1 MILKGVL
8 GRPGTRAWFTS
19 HRCQASGAGSLTPHS
34 PSILRL
40 SRRRTSTSLSQT
52 TLLAQSAERP
62 ATAPHLLKSLHRTTR
77 EAVLLLGRRRDFAP
91 GDVLFRQGDQHEGI
105 FLIEQGVVRSYYDSE
120 DGREL
125 TLGFWSEGHYIG
137 APHMFGG
144 GSHAWTSEAQAPTT
158 CLYLPG
164 RELRKL
170 SQQHADLAIALLD
183 ALVHKSECYCAL
195 LQLLATHSMKVR
207 LARLLSML
215 AVREGTTSAGL
226 THRELAGM
234 IGSTRQWVSQT
245 LVTFESMGLI
255 QKRTDG
261 TIHVLQPLRLAAL
274 R

>member
-1 MILKGVL
+1 M
-8 GRPGTRAWFTS
+8 
-19 HRCQASGAGSLTPHS
+19 
-34 PSILRL
+34 
-40 SRRRTSTSLSQT
+40 
-52 TLLAQSAERP
+52 
-62 ATAPHLLKSLHRTTR
+62 
-77 EAVLLLGRRRDFAP
+77 
-91 GDVLFRQGDQHEGI
+91 LFRQGDHHQGI
-105 FLIEQGVVRSYYDSE
+105 FLIEHGIVRSYYDSE

-144 GSHAWTSEAQAPTT
+144 GSHAWTSEAKSATR

-164 RELRKL
+164 RELREL
-170 SQQHADLAIALLD
+170 SQRHADLAVALLD

-215 AVREGTTSAGL
+215 AGREDTTSAGL

-245 LVTFESMGLI
+245 LVAFENLGLI
-255 QKRTDG
+255 QKRADG
-261 TIHVLQPLRLAAL
+261 SIQVLEPLRLAGL

>member
-1 MILKGVL
+1 M
-8 GRPGTRAWFTS
+8 
-19 HRCQASGAGSLTPHS
+19 
-34 PSILRL
+34 
-40 SRRRTSTSLSQT
+40 SQT

-62 ATAPHLLKSLHRTTR
+62 ATAPHLLQNLRRTTR

-91 GDVLFRQGDQHEGI
+91 GDLLFRQGDPHAGI
-105 FLIEQGVVRSYYDSE
+105 FLIEQGVVRSFYDSE

-125 TLGFWSEGHYIG
+125 TLGFWSAGHYIG
-137 APHMFGG
+137 APNMFGG
-144 GSHAWTSEAQAPTT
+144 GSHAWTSQAQAPTS

-164 RELRKL
+164 RPLRRL
-170 SQQHADLAIALLD
+170 SEQHADLAIALLD

-215 AVREGTTSAGL
+215 AVRDDSASVRL

-245 LVTFESMGLI
+245 IGAFERTGLVC
-255 QKRTDG
+255 KRSDG
-261 TIHVLQPLRLAAL
+261 SLQVLEPGKLAAL